1 MENNSFFDRMR
12 RLASRHTILT
22 NVGNNQFK
30 TIDLNQVQQTGGL
43 QNNYSSYKGARL
55 FSAIGSNYGG
65 LGVGGSMN
73 QNSMWR
79 QMLYNEYDMMNQDA
93 IISSALDI
101 IASQATVRNFS
112 GKILK
117 ITSTDE
123 NIKQQLENLFYDVL
137 HIDHNLF
144 SIVRS
149 MGQKGDEFR
158 YLKMVEGYG
167 IIDWIPMNAYNTRR
181 DEDQE
186 TGETTFHYDEYGAT
200 GSSGGSTTSN
210 TLKYYDYEIAHFR
223 LNPDI
228 STFPYG
234 KSFIEGSRKTWKML
248 MLMEDAS
255 LIHRLMR
262 SADKRKIFIDV
273 GNLPPNEIEAYMQ
286 KHINATKKTPFID
299 YATGDYNLKY
309 NMMNLLED
317 WYLPVRGKDDKTN
330 IENISG
336 LNFAGMEDVEY
347 YKQKL
352 FTSLKIPKAFYT
364 EIEDLN
370 GTSTLSNLT
379 LNFVPLVERV
389 QQAVVDELVKIA
401 FYHLDIRGF
410 KGADRVNFKL
420 ELTSPS
426 LIYQQEKINTLKEMT
441 DLAITMLDANL
452 SSRNDVFKNLYQK
465 SEEEISQLNDEILED
480 KKQIFRISQIENEGN
495 DPMESGE
502 SFGTPHD
509 LATLYNDKTEVAS
522 KPDLNK
528 FDNNLDKDVGRPR
541 SHASTIGTDDHLL
554 GRDRFGTTAGFDTS
568 VNKSFNVNPLHE
580 IMMSK
585 YDKQRKKVNIYS
597 K

>member
-1 MENNSFFDRMR
+1 MENSFFDRMR

-30 TIDLNQVQQTGGL
+30 TIDLNKVQQTGGL

-65 LGVGGSMN
+65 LGVGGSFN

-79 QMLYNEYDMMNQDA
+79 QTLYNEYEMMNQDA

-101 IASQATVRNFS
+101 IASQATVKNFS

-117 ITSTDE
+117 ISSTDE
-123 NIKQQLENLFYDVL
+123 NIKSTLENLFYDVL

-144 SIVRS
+144 SIARG
-149 MGQKGDEFR
+149 MCHYGDNFR
-158 YLKMVEGYG
+158 YLKIAENYG
-167 IIDWIPMNAYNTRR
+167 IIDWIPMNAYNTTRNENQ
-181 DEDQE
+181 D
-186 TGETTFHYDEYGAT
+186 TGETTFQYDEYGA
-200 GSSGGSTTSN
+200 GGNVHSLN
-210 TLKYYDYEIAHFR
+210 YFDYEIAHFR

-228 STFPYG
+228 STYPYG

-273 GNLPPNEIEAYMQ
+273 GGMSPNDIEGYMQ

-299 YATGDYNLKY
+299 YSTGDYNLKY

-317 WYLPVRGKDDKTN
+317 WYLPKRNKDDQTD
-330 IENISG
+330 IQNISG
-336 LNFAGMEDVEY
+336 LTFAGMEDVEY

-364 EIEDLN
+364 EIADLN

-379 LNFVPLVERV
+379 LNFVPLVERI
-389 QQAVVDELVKIA
+389 QQAIVDELVKIA
-401 FYHLDIRGF
+401 FYHLDIRGIR
-410 KGADRVNFKL
+410 GADRVNFTL

-426 LIYQQEKINTLKEMT
+426 VIYQQEKINTFKEMS
-441 DLAITMLDANL
+441 DLATTMLDNNL
-452 SSRNDVFKNLYQK
+452 ASRNHIFKNIYGY
-465 SEEEISQLNDEILED
+465 SDDEISRMNDEILED
-480 KKQIFRISQIENEGN
+480 KKQMFRISQIENEGN

-509 LATLYNDKTEVAS
+509 LATLYNDKTEIAS
-522 KPDLNK
+522 KPNLDKLG
-528 FDNNLDKDVGRPR
+528 NNLDKDVGRPR
-541 SHASTIGTDDHLL
+541 NHASVIGTDDHLF
-554 GRDRFGTTAGFDTS
+554 GRDRFGTDSGFDNTP
-568 VNKSFNVNPLHE
+568 NKSTFVKSPSPIYE
-580 IMMSK
+580 SMMNK
-585 YDKQRKKVNIYS
+585 YDKIRKKVNIYS
-597 K
+597 N